1 LLLALNSVQSFILY
15 TIDTSRKATNTSLL
29 KISAIQPERLTPE
42 EHNDTTINRK
52 QELDQLHILGI
63 AGSMRQ
69 GSYSTQVLKMVLEE
83 AKKYKTDTQI
93 LDLRQ
98 VNLPLYDP
106 DNTAL
111 LVKHSASNES
121 NNSNND
127 VEIVSNALRWAD
139 SIILSSPDYHG
150 SMSGAMKNFLDY
162 FWKEF
167 AGKTFGYIVASHEK
181 GLTVADQMRTA
192 IRQCYGWSMPYNIS
206 INGEK
211 DFDSK
216 REIVNSAWVKRIK
229 ILARD
234 LSVYGKLIR
243 NQFMTDVANKDVAET
258 YAANYREYYN

>member
-1 LLLALNSVQSFILY
+1 MV
-15 TIDTSRKATNTSLL
+15 ID
-29 KISAIQPERLTPE
+29 
-42 EHNDTTINRK
+42 
-52 QELDQLHILGI
+52 
-63 AGSMRQ
+63 
-69 GSYSTQVLKMVLEE
+69 E

-106 DNTAL
+106 
-111 LVKHSASNES
+111 SASNES
-121 NNSNND
+121 GTNNNNND
-127 VEIVSNALRWAD
+127 IEKVSNALKWAD

-150 SMSGAMKNFLDY
+150 SMSGAIKNFLDY
-162 FWKEF
+162 FWEEF

-211 DFDSK
+211 DFNSN
-216 REIVNSAWVKRIK
+216 REIVNSALVNRIK

-234 LSVYGKLIR
+234 LSVYGRLIR
-243 NQFMTDVANKDVAET
+243 NQFLKDVANKDISET
-258 YAANYREYYN
+258 YAAHYRDYHN

>member
-1 LLLALNSVQSFILY
+1 MINKDSRSIKQQLDN
-15 TIDTSRKATNTSLL
+15 ID
-29 KISAIQPERLTPE
+29 IV
-42 EHNDTTINRK
+42 TTNRK
-52 QELDQLHILGI
+52 EQQQLVQLHILGI

-93 LDLRQ
+93 LELRQ
-98 VNLPLYDP
+98 VNLPIYDP
-106 DNTAL
+106 
-111 LVKHSASNES
+111 SASNKS
-121 NNSNND
+121 SSNND
-127 VEIVSNALRWAD
+127 IEMVSNALKWAD

-162 FWKEF
+162 FWEEF

-181 GLTVADQMRTA
+181 GLTAVDQMRTA

-211 DFDSK
+211 DFNSK
-216 REIVNSAWVKRIK
+216 REIVNSALTNRIK

-243 NQFMTDVANKDVAET
+243 NQFLMDIANKEVPET
-258 YAANYREYYN
+258 YAAHYRDYYN